1 MSNRAPL
8 QLGAFVVRAFTSGL
22 GVLSLGVVLGSSD
35 AEAALAT
42 GAFRID
48 KVEKTPTIDGLPSE
62 WPRDLGKL
70 VAVKG
75 APSASDLSAKA
86 AVTYDDKAFYV
97 AVDVTDDVLRG
108 GGDGDKVEWIVEIG
122 GTSTTVVLA
131 PGSPGKSAGKATIKG
146 AAVKDA
152 KVVEAPR
159 KGGWSLE
166 ASIPFAAI
174 AGASTTRVAMKG
186 GVFVHDADGSST
198 VEAIVGTTSKT
209 DALSPLLTTA
219 EQSLVDGLV
228 KDKKLGEPSFDLVAN
243 VTGDA
248 LAERVTVFSQHLAV
262 VGPGFRKG
270 TEFYWNDM
278 AVAGSSMT
286 VDRVLAKDLDGDGKD
301 ELVFV
306 KRFTKSGQ
314 KTKRD
319 VLQVMSFA
327 GGDTAEVV
335 FQHEVGIET
344 AKGSIKNDFTFSI
357 DGGKPSL
364 VIKPGT
370 AKGLEEKSYE
380 EAMEASFDPLLLP
393 WGTIDSQTYKWKG
406 KTLTKVSEK
415 THAKP
420 ASEPAKPIEGKA
432 PPPEKATPKPKE
444 DNSDKVLELFKKDR
458 KVTGA
463 PKHDLR
469 ADCAEGSEA
478 ERVVVFGRD
487 LAVLGPG
494 FKGGTS
500 YVFTTLP
507 FAAAGDLK
515 SVAVKDVTGD
525 GKAEIVVRG
534 ILKAKGP
541 NKEDVDRE
549 IEFVYRVS
557 GDGVKRVFAAE
568 VSRTIGKQSI
578 VGSIAYTS
586 AKSDRRVVLSAG
598 KAIGF
603 TKETYPFN
611 QDAGAVSGIEP
622 LLLPWS
628 EKKELRYKWTGS
640 AFERD

>member
-1 MSNRAPL
+1 M
-8 QLGAFVVRAFTSGL
+8 LGASLLVALLVVGAPFVPGL
-22 GVLSLGVVLGSSD
+22 GSRD
-35 AEAALAT
+35 AAAALAT
-42 GAFRID
+42 GALRID
-48 KVEKTPTIDGLPSE
+48 KVEKAPTIDGLPSE

-75 APSASDLSAKA
+75 APSAADLAAKA

-108 GGDGDKVEWIVEIG
+108 GGDGDKVEWIVDVG
-122 GTSTTVVLA
+122 GTTTTVVLT
-131 PGSPGKSAGKATIKG
+131 PGTPGKSAGKATVKG
-146 AAVKDA
+146 TAVKDA

-174 AGASTTRVAMKG
+174 AGASTTRIGLKG

-198 VEAIVGTTSKT
+198 VEAIAGTTSKLDT
-209 DALSPLLTTA
+209 LAALLTTA

-228 KDKKLGEPSFDLVAN
+228 KDKKLGEPTFDLVAN

-248 LAERVTVFSQHLAV
+248 LTERVTVFSQHLTV

-278 AVAGSSMT
+278 AVSGSTMT
-286 VDRVLAKDLDGDGKD
+286 VERVQTKDLDGDGRD
-301 ELVFV
+301 ELVLL

-319 VLQVMSFA
+319 VLQVMTFS
-327 GGDTAEVV
+327 GGETAEVA
-335 FQHEVGIET
+335 FQHEVGIEN
-344 AKGSIKNDFTFSI
+344 AKGSIKNEVAFTT
-357 DGGKPSL
+357 DGGKPAL
-364 VIKPGT
+364 VIKPGV
-370 AKGLEEKSYE
+370 AKGLEEKSYD
-380 EAMEASFDPLLLP
+380 EATEGSFDPVLLP

-406 KTLTKVSEK
+406 KTLTKVAEK

-420 ASEPAKPIEGKA
+420 ALEPAKPIEGKA
-432 PPPEKATPKPKE
+432 PSPPSTGPEKATTKPKE
-444 DNSDKVLELFKKDR
+444 HNSDKVLELFKKDR
-458 KVTGA
+458 KATGT

-469 ADCAEGSEA
+469 ADCAEGSET
-478 ERVVVFGRD
+478 ERIVVFGRD
-487 LAVLGPG
+487 LAVFGPG

-500 YVFTTLP
+500 YVFMTLP
-507 FAAAGDLK
+507 VAAASDLK

-557 GDGVKRVFAAE
+557 SEGVKRVFAAE
-568 VSRTIGKQSI
+568 ISRTIGKQSI
-578 VGSIAYTS
+578 VGAIAYAA

-598 KAIGF
+598 KAVGF
-603 TKETYPFN
+603 TKESYPFN
-611 QDAGAVSGIEP
+611 QDASGVGGIEP

-628 EKKELRYKWTGS
+628 DKKELRYRWTGS
-640 AFERD
+640 AFDKE

>member
-1 MSNRAPL
+1 MSNRARL
-8 QLGAFVVRAFTSGL
+8 QLGFVVRVFSVLGL
-22 GVLSLGVVLGSSD
+22 GALALASGD
-35 AEAALAT
+35 AEGALAT

-48 KVEKTPTIDGLPSE
+48 KVDKAPTVDGLPSE

-75 APSASDLSAKA
+75 APSATDLAAKA

-108 GGDGDKVEWIVEIG
+108 GGDGDKVEWVVDIG
-122 GTSTTVVLA
+122 GTTTTVTLV

-146 AAVKDA
+146 NAVKDA

-166 ASIPFAAI
+166 ATVPFAAI
-174 AGASTTRVAMKG
+174 SGASSTRVAMKG

-198 VEAIVGTTSKT
+198 IEAVVGTTSKVDT
-209 DALSPLLTTA
+209 LAPLLTTA

-228 KDKKLGEPSFDLVAN
+228 KEKKLGEPSFDLVAN
-243 VTGDA
+243 VTGDS
-248 LAERVTVFSQHLAV
+248 LVERVVVFSQHLAV

-286 VDRVLAKDLDGDGKD
+286 VDRVLTKDLDGDGKD
-301 ELVFV
+301 EIVFV

-319 VLQVMSFA
+319 VLQVMTFA
-327 GGDTAEVV
+327 GGETAEVV
-335 FQHEVGIET
+335 FQHEVGVEN
-344 AKGSIKNDFTFSI
+344 AKGSIKNEFSI
-357 DGGKPSL
+357 TTDGGKPAI

-370 AKGLEEKSYE
+370 AKGLEEKTYD
-380 EAMEASFDPLLLP
+380 EATEASFDPVLLP

-406 KTLTKVSEK
+406 KTLTKVAEK

-432 PPPEKATPKPKE
+432 PPPEKANPKPKE

-458 KVTGA
+458 KITGA

-469 ADCAEGSEA
+469 ADCAEGSES

-487 LAVLGPG
+487 VAVFGPG

-507 FAAAGDLK
+507 IAAAADLK

-557 GDGVKRVFAAE
+557 SEGLKRVFAAE
-568 VSRTIGKQSI
+568 VARSIGKQSI

-586 AKSDRRVVLSAG
+586 SKADRRVVLSAG
-598 KAIGF
+598 KAVGF
-603 TKETYPFN
+603 TKESYPFN
-611 QDAGAVSGIEP
+611 QDAGAVQGIEP
-622 LLLPWS
+622 LILPWS
-628 EKKELRYKWTGS
+628 DKKELRYKWTGS
-640 AFERD
+640 GFEKE